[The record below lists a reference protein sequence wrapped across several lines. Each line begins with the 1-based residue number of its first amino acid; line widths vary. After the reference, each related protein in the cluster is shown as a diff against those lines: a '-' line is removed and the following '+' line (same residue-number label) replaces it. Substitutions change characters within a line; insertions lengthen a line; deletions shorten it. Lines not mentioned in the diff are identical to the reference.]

1 LELLKIKMPA
11 KIDNFYTCGRTLGS
25 GISAKVK
32 LATTPDGNQVA
43 LKVFDKTNPNNT
55 AAAIETL

>member
-1 LELLKIKMPA
+1 MPA

>member
-32 LATTPDGNQVA
+32 LATTPDGN
-43 LKVFDKTNPNNT
+43 
-55 AAAIETL
+55 